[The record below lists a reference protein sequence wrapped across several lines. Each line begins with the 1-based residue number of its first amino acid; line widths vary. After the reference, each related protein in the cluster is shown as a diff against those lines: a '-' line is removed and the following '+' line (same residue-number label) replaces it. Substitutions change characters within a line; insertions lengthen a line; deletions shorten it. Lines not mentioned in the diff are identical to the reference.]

1 MRFSRFG
8 RKSGFDEWVQKLHDI
23 MDEMLKRSFVDF
35 RHTGEWQPATNVYE
49 SRECYYICVELAG
62 VEQDRIDVECI
73 DGTRVLLRG
82 TRETPRP
89 VDVDTHAPLSVYVLE
104 IDEGAFRREIDLPE
118 PVDVDRIDECYRQ
131 GYLWI
136 RLPKIIRS

>member
-8 RKSGFDEWVQKLHDI
+8 KRSDFDEWVQKLHDI

-62 VEQDRIDVECI
+62 VERDRIDVECI
-73 DGTRVLLRG
+73 EGTRVLLRG
-82 TRETPRP
+82 TRDSPRP
-89 VDVDTHAPLSVYVLE
+89 ADTDAPLSVHVLE

-118 PVDVDRIDECYRQ
+118 PVDVERIDARHRQ